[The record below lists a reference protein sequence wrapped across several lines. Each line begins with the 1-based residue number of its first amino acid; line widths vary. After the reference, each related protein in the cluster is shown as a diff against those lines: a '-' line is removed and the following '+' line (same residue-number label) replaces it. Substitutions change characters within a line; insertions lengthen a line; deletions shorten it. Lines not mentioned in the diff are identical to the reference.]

1 MSKTEAPTTYATG
14 LDLSIIIPT
23 YNECHNIVALL
34 DGVKKN
40 IPPTVFC
47 EILVVDD
54 NSPDGTGKIVENYIN
69 SNTDQKKSCCC
80 PVRILHRD
88 DRRGLIPALLAGI
101 ENSKG
106 NIILVMDAD
115 LSHPPESIPNI
126 LKELKDDPNCVVV
139 ASRYAVGGSIK
150 GWPYK
155 RRMVSLSAARIARHF
170 LNLGNI
176 TDPISGFFAFPRFL
190 TQKIRFETD
199 GYKLLLELLVK
210 SKDEIRIREIPYTF
224 VERKYG
230 RSKLDTGTIRD
241 YLKAIWLLYRYGR
254 KSTKPMATT
263 TTTTRRSNSQLFL
276 SKAGRF
282 FTVGISGLF
291 LNYFVSLVLSNGVVS
306 DLWYMQAT
314 MIGIA
319 VSITSNFI
327 LNKIWTFEDTDFSP
341 GHALKQYGLYVCLT
355 SMGAILQLS
364 LVYILVEYVQFSYGL
379 SLFLAVATASM
390 SNFLTNK
397 KWTFKEKIWG

>member
-1 MSKTEAPTTYATG
+1 LSKSEPSATVATG

-23 YNECHNIVALL
+23 YNERHNIVTLL
-34 DGVKKN
+34 DEIKKN
-40 IPPTVFC
+40 IPPTIFC

-69 SNTDQKKSCCC
+69 SNTVQKISC

-106 NIILVMDAD
+106 SIILVMDAD
-115 LSHPPESIPNI
+115 LSHPPEFIPDI
-126 LKELKDDPNCVVV
+126 LKELKHDPNCVVV

-155 RRMVSLSAARIARHF
+155 RKMVSIFAARIARHL

-176 TDPISGFFAFPRFL
+176 TDPISGFFAFPRVL
-190 TQKIRFETD
+190 TQKIKFETD

-210 SKDEIRIREIPYTF
+210 SKDEVRIREIPYTF
-224 VERKYG
+224 VERRYG
-230 RSKLDTGTIRD
+230 KSKLDAGTIRD
-241 YLKAIWLLYRYGR
+241 YLKAIWYLYRYGR
-254 KSTKPMATT
+254 KSTKPLATAT
-263 TTTTRRSNSQLFL
+263 GRSNSQLFL

-291 LNYFVSLVLSNGVVS
+291 VNYFVSFVLSNGA

-314 MIGIA
+314 TIGIA
-319 VSITSNFI
+319 VSITTNFI

-341 GHALKQYGLYVCLT
+341 RHALKQYGLYVCLT
-355 SMGAILQLS
+355 SIGAILQLS
-364 LVYILVEYVQFSYGL
+364 LVYALVEYGQFSYGL
-379 SLFLAVATASM
+379 SLFLAVAAASM

-397 KWTFKEKIWG
+397 KWTFREKIWG

>member
-1 MSKTEAPTTYATG
+1 MSEGEPSTTVATG

-23 YNECHNIVALL
+23 YNERHNIVTLL
-34 DGVKKN
+34 DGIEKN
-40 IPPTVFC
+40 IPRTIFC

-69 SNTDQKKSCCC
+69 STTVQNKSC

-88 DRRGLIPALLAGI
+88 NRRGLIQALLAGI
-101 ENSKG
+101 DNSKG
-106 NIILVMDAD
+106 SIILVMDAD
-115 LSHPPESIPNI
+115 LSHPPEFIPDI
-126 LKELKDDPNCVVV
+126 LKELKHDPNCVVV

-155 RRMVSLSAARIARHF
+155 RKLVSVFAARIARHF

-190 TQKIRFETD
+190 TQKIKFETD

-210 SKDEIRIREIPYTF
+210 SKDEVSIREIPYTF
-224 VERKYG
+224 VERRYG
-230 RSKLDTGTIRD
+230 KSKLDASTIRD
-241 YLKAIWLLYRYGR
+241 YLKAIWYLYRYG
-254 KSTKPMATT
+254 SKPVATT
-263 TTTTRRSNSQLFL
+263 TTGRSNSQLFL

-282 FTVGISGLF
+282 FTVGFSGLF
-291 LNYFVSLVLSNGVVS
+291 INYFVSFVLSNGVVS

-314 MIGIA
+314 TIGIA
-319 VSITSNFI
+319 VSITTNFI

-341 GHALKQYGLYVCLT
+341 KHALKQYGLYVCLT
-355 SMGAILQLS
+355 SIGALLQLS
-364 LVYILVEYVQFSYGL
+364 LVYVLVEYVQFSYGL
-379 SLFLAVATASM
+379 SLFLAVAAASM

-397 KWTFKEKIWG
+397 KWTFREKIWG